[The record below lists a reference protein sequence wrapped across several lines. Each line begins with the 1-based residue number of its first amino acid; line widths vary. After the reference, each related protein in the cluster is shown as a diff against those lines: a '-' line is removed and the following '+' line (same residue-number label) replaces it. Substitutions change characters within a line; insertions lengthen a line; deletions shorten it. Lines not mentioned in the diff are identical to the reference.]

1 MTPIRTRRG
10 VLGNR
15 RFAAYWAGQTASS
28 AGNALSTLAL
38 VFAVL
43 SVSSSAA
50 SLGLVLLASRLP
62 VIAFSLFGGV
72 LGDRHSRRT
81 LMAGADL
88 ARCGL
93 QAVTAGMLISG
104 HATVWDL
111 AALQAG
117 AGVASAVF
125 TPAANGLVAELA
137 PAGRVREANSMLAMS
152 KSIAAIAALGLA
164 GAIVAAAGPGAAFA
178 ADAASFAISTV
189 SLAAI
194 RSPALALP
202 APPGRGLLSDIR
214 HGWAAVTER
223 RWLCNYAAHV
233 ALLNAI
239 AISPLFVLGPLV
251 ADRHLGGAPAW
262 AAIAIGYALGS
273 LLAAG
278 LTLRWS
284 PTRPIAAAIAS
295 SLALAPLLALLAGPA
310 PLWLLVPAALAAGAQ
325 GTVYNT
331 FASTAQQANIPSY
344 LLSRTNSMVTLGAL
358 IAAPAGMAL
367 AGVAA
372 DTLGTAP
379 VLYLAAAWV
388 VASGAAALAI
398 PTTRSRLALS
408 LT

>member
-1 MTPIRTRRG
+1 VTPLRARRG
-10 VLGNR
+10 VLGDR
-15 RFAAYWAGQTASS
+15 RFATYWAGQTASS

-72 LGDRHSRRT
+72 LGDRHSRRL
-81 LMAGADL
+81 LMLGADI

-93 QAVTAGMLISG
+93 QAVTAGVLISG

-117 AGVASAVF
+117 AGAASALF

-152 KSIAAIAALGLA
+152 KAVAAIAALGLA
-164 GAIVAAAGPGAAFA
+164 GVIVAAAGPGVAFG
-178 ADAASFAISTV
+178 ADAASFAVSTA

-194 RSPALALP
+194 RSPALAMP
-202 APPGRGLLSDIR
+202 APPGRRLVGDLR
-214 HGWAAVTER
+214 HGWAAVRER
-223 RWLCNYAAHV
+223 QWLCTYAAHV

-239 AISPLFVLGPLV
+239 AVSPFFVLGPLV

-262 AAIAIGYALGS
+262 AAIAIGYAVGS
-273 LLAAG
+273 LVAAG
-278 LTLRWS
+278 LTLRWT
-284 PTRPIAAAIAS
+284 PARPISAAVAS

-325 GTVYNT
+325 ATIYNT
-331 FASTAQQANIPSY
+331 FTSTAQQANIPSH
-344 LLSRTNSMVTLGAL
+344 LLSRTNSIVTLGAL
-358 IAAPAGMAL
+358 IAAPGGMAL
-367 AGVAA
+367 AGLAA
-372 DTLGTAP
+372 DTFGTAL

-388 VASGAAALAI
+388 VAGGAAALAM
-398 PTTRSRLALS
+398 PSTRSRLALS

>member
-1 MTPIRTRRG
+1 

-125 TPAANGLVAELA
+125 TPAANGLVA
-137 PAGRVREANSMLAMS
+137 
-152 KSIAAIAALGLA
+152 IAALGLA

-251 ADRHLGGAPAW
+251 ADRRLGGAPAW

-284 PTRPIAAAIAS
+284 PTRPIAAAIAC